1 MSDAYQAP
9 AADAYRNIFLI
20 AFSSMHY
27 TNCIF
32 IHFLNKKTCFVLE
45 IQRCDAWV
53 VNTHLISFFYSFLV
67 HCASVPKK
75 FHNKLNENLTD
86 IFWQI
91 NNILF
96 YTCSEKWRP
105 KPVIPATSLKVEG
118 EVTRKTSSTTE
129 HYPAKPY
136 SRQAP
141 TPRQANLSLSKEDIS
156 MSTET
161 TYRKNSATVLGSPLK
176 RALRYDPVFR
186 KHDNIDW
193 M

>member
-1 MSDAYQAP
+1 MTSDKRVAYDLNTSTYAWLICP
-9 AADAYRNIFLI
+9 VLFMIDAFKKNF
-20 AFSSMHY
+20 F
-27 TNCIF
+27 
-32 IHFLNKKTCFVLE
+32 HFPVKT
-45 IQRCDAWV
+45 
-53 VNTHLISFFYSFLV
+53 T
-67 HCASVPKK
+67 
-75 FHNKLNENLTD
+75 
-86 IFWQI
+86 
-91 NNILF
+91 LF
-96 YTCSEKWRP
+96 PYTCSEKWRP

-129 HYPAKPY
+129 HFPAMPY
-136 SRQAP
+136 CRQAP

-176 RALRYDPVFR
+176 RALRYNPVFR